1 MRFLIF
7 IFGLLP
13 AVLFAQEKVSLSG
26 LVNNPIEGDI
36 ELVVDPHYI
45 GEEPPADI
53 IPVVDKQFTH
63 AFSMDKAQWIKF
75 RYNGQA
81 TKLYVEPGDS
91 LEIKFDSED
100 LAGTLQL
107 DGKGAANNQF
117 WMAFTQET
125 FNTPD
130 SKELK
135 NKMKDS
141 SIDAWEIF
149 LFNKKRAFKQFFE
162 DNQTEYNISYDFEKY
177 IKASWDYYYLNN
189 LMAYPIE
196 RAQVSANKLVQRIPE
211 IMFDVMKEET
221 VLNPAAIID
230 PNYRSFLNYFIRYKA
245 VEDNAFNKFEDKTQ
259 WLRLQQRAAEKYLDT
274 EPLQYALANLLMDHG
289 TAAKR
294 STTRNMFKTMRLVD
308 PESGYHNIVE
318 QQIGDWMEQEE
329 EEGEKMTKE
338 EILAEIEKDREKLKE
353 QDGKFR
359 LNDVEG
365 NKIAIE
371 DFIGKVVYLD
381 VWASWCGPCI
391 KQMPAA
397 KALKEKF
404 TPEEK
409 EQIVFM
415 YISIDDH
422 ESRWKGAIE
431 KHGIKG
437 VHLHSP
443 GGWNSAVTKKF
454 GIRGIP
460 RFILFNKHGELV
472 AEEAKRPSDE
482 TLYDDLVKLIG
493 EPGPILSKEKK
504 KDKKEKV
511 DKEKKGKEK
520 KIKEKGKKK
529 DKKKRRN
536 KKEKGEE

>member
-1 MRFLIF
+1 MRFLIL
-7 IFGLLP
+7 IYCLLP
-13 AVLFAQEKVSLSG
+13 VLLLAQEKVSLIG
-26 LVNNPIEGDI
+26 TVNNPVEGDI
-36 ELVVDPHYI
+36 QLVVDPYYI

-53 IPVVDKQFTH
+53 IPVVDGEFKH
-63 AFSMDKAQWIKF
+63 AFSLDKAQWVKF

-81 TKLYVEPGDS
+81 TQLYVEPGDS
-91 LEIKFDSED
+91 MNLQLEATD
-100 LAGTLQL
+100 LTGTLQL
-107 DGKGAANNQF
+107 EGKGAANNKF
-117 WMAFTQET
+117 WMAFAKEALNQP
-125 FNTPD
+125 NAN
-130 SKELK
+130 ELK
-135 NKMKDS
+135 DKMKES
-141 SIDAWEIF
+141 SIDSWEIF

-211 IMFDVMKEET
+211 IMFDVMDEET
-221 VLNPAAIID
+221 VLNPSAIID
-230 PNYRSFLNYFIRYKA
+230 PNYRSFIDYFIRYKA
-245 VEDNAFNKFEDKTQ
+245 VEDNAFNKFEDRTQ

-289 TAAKR
+289 TEAKR
-294 STTRNMFKTMRLVD
+294 STTKNMFKTMRLVD
-308 PESGYHNIVE
+308 PESGYHSIVE
-318 QQIGDWMEQEE
+318 QQIGEWMAQEE
-329 EEGEKMTKE
+329 ADGEKMTKE

-353 QDGKFR
+353 NDGSFR

-371 DFIGKVVYLD
+371 DYIGKVVYVD

-437 VHLHSP
+437 IHLHSP
-443 GGWNSAVTKKF
+443 GGWNSAVTQKF
-454 GIRGIP
+454 SIRGIP
-460 RFILFNKHGELV
+460 RFMIFNKDGELV
-472 AEEAKRPSDE
+472 EPEAKRPSDE
-482 TLYDDLVKLIG
+482 TLYDDLLKLIA
-493 EPGPILSKEKK
+493 EPGPVISKEKAKDKKEEKVGKEKIKKKKKEKK
-504 KDKKEKV
+504 KRKK
-511 DKEKKGKEK
+511 
-520 KIKEKGKKK
+520 
-529 DKKKRRN
+529 N
-536 KKEKGEE
+536 TEE

>member
-53 IPVVDKQFTH
+53 IPIVDGQFIH
-63 AFSMDKAQWIKF
+63 AFSMDKPQWIKF
-75 RYNGQA
+75 RYNAQA
-81 TKLYVEPGDS
+81 TQLYVEPGDS
-91 LEIKFDSED
+91 LEIKFDAED
-100 LAGTLQL
+100 LTGSLQL

-117 WMAFTQET
+117 WMAFTQDT
-125 FNTPD
+125 LNMPD

-135 NKMKDS
+135 DKMKDS

-211 IMFDVMKEET
+211 VMFDVIKEET

-318 QQIGDWMEQEE
+318 QQIGEWMAQEE
-329 EEGEKMTKE
+329 EAGEKLTKE

-371 DFIGKVVYLD
+371 DYIGKVIYLD

-391 KQMPAA
+391 KQLPAA

-422 ESRWKGAIE
+422 ESRWKGFTFA
-431 KHGIKG
+431 
-437 VHLHSP
+437 
-443 GGWNSAVTKKF
+443 
-454 GIRGIP
+454 
-460 RFILFNKHGELV
+460 
-472 AEEAKRPSDE
+472 
-482 TLYDDLVKLIG
+482 
-493 EPGPILSKEKK
+493 
-504 KDKKEKV
+504 
-511 DKEKKGKEK
+511 
-520 KIKEKGKKK
+520 
-529 DKKKRRN
+529 RRL
-536 KKEKGEE
+536 E